1 MSKKTGKGL
10 FGVKLGYSNKIN
22 KILKKYGDKKIR
34 AVRVGRRPINS
45 MVEKAFN
52 IISLGKWDQYR
63 KQYYYDTLF
72 HLFIIMTLEDGTK
85 ISLEKNS
92 IVNMDVDDSRCSQPD
107 VACEELE
114 YPANSLTV
122 KELVMKPLERMGKE
136 SYFVY
141 DPFKA
146 NCQIFVRG
154 ILETFGLYNKRVHDF
169 VYQELG
175 EIIEKLPFY
184 VKYIAKKVT
193 DADATVKNISGEGL
207 PKKCGCHSC
216 VLKGGCMS
224 CERCPLKSK
233 GGQDDQKAKDMEEL
247 TDFVLEMLDQP

>member
-1 MSKKTGKGL
+1 MDTYEGKGL
-10 FGVKLGYSNKIN
+10 FGAKLGYSNKIN
-22 KILKKYGDKKIR
+22 KILKKYGDEPIR
-34 AVRVGRRPINS
+34 ALRVGRRPINS

-52 IISLGKWDQYR
+52 IISIGKWDQYR

-72 HLFIIMTLEDGTK
+72 HLFIIITLNDGTK
-85 ISLEKNS
+85 LALEKNS
-92 IVNMDVDDSRCSQPD
+92 IVNMNVADSRCSESGVD
-107 VACEELE
+107 CEELE

-136 SYFVY
+136 KYFIY
-141 DPFKA
+141 HPFEK

-154 ILETFGLYNKRVHDF
+154 ILETFGLYNKKVHDF
-169 VYQELG
+169 VYQDLG

-184 VKYIAKKVT
+184 VKYVAKGVT
-193 DADATVKNISGEGL
+193 DADATVKKITGEGL

-224 CERCPLKSK
+224 CDRCPLKSK
-233 GGQDDQKAKDMEEL
+233 GGQDDQREKDMEEL
-247 TDFVLEMLDQP
+247 TKFVKDMLEID

>member
-1 MSKKTGKGL
+1 MDTYEGKGL
-10 FGVKLGYSNKIN
+10 FGAKLGYSNKIN

-34 AVRVGRRPINS
+34 ALRVGRRPINS

-52 IISLGKWDQYR
+52 IISLGKWEQYR

-72 HLFIIMTLEDGTK
+72 HLFIIMTLDDGTK

-136 SYFVY
+136 KYFIY
-141 DPFKA
+141 HPFEK

-169 VYQELG
+169 VYQDLG

-184 VKYIAKKVT
+184 VKFIAKSVT
-193 DADATVKNISGEGL
+193 DADATVKKITGEGL
-207 PKKCGCHSC
+207 PKKCACVGCALGRGSC
-216 VLKGGCMS
+216 VNDK
-224 CERCPLKSK
+224 E
-233 GGQDDQKAKDMEEL
+233 GGQDDQREKDMEEL
-247 TDFVLEMLDQP
+247 TEFVLEMLDQS